1 MRKAEKENNMK
12 KIRRVAAL
20 LVLLA
25 IPLML
30 TGCLPGDGSYTFDAP
45 AGFLAGIWHGWL
57 APISLILELC
67 GTGIHMFENINTG
80 FAYELGFYMAVISG
94 FGGLALVRRR
104 KHRD

>member
-1 MRKAEKENNMK
+1 MRKGGKGERHEKDS
-12 KIRRVAAL
+12 AAGRAAGAAGDPL
-20 LVLLA
+20 L
-25 IPLML
+25 L

>member
-1 MRKAEKENNMK
+1 MK
-12 KIRRVAAL
+12 KIRRLAAL

-67 GTGIHMFENINTG
+67 GTGIHMFENINTRLHG
-80 FAYELGFYMAVISG
+80 RR
-94 FGGLALVRRR
+94 GLKYKKGTCHCLLLSA
-104 KHRD
+104 